1 MMKMTIGT
9 AAAGD
14 GEWELRPGGMVVQRR
29 SDDSSNVPRDIHVR
43 VKFGS
48 VHHEISINSQSTFG
62 ELKKRLSV
70 KTGVHHQ
77 DMKIL
82 YKDKERD
89 SKMFLDLCGVKD
101 GSRLVLKEDPISQE
115 KRLLEMRKLVV
126 KEKANKSI
134 SDISFQ
140 ADRLAG
146 KLSAFEVV
154 IGKGVK
160 VEEESLESLLEML
173 MNQLVKLDAILCD
186 GDIKLKKK
194 IQEERLQKYVEALDV
209 LKVKNSLQPQTQL
222 KPQTQPQRKERDLVT
237 FEEETS
243 RKCAAPSPDPPVI
256 ITTRWET
263 FDSNSTSAANAKTAK
278 PLHPKL
284 NWELFD

>member
-9 AAAGD
+9 TTAGD

-29 SDDSSNVPRDIHVR
+29 TDDSSNVPHVIRVR
-43 VKFGS
+43 VKYGS
-48 VHHEISINSQSTFG
+48 VRHEITINSQSTFG

-89 SKMFLDLCGVKD
+89 SKTFLDLCGVKD
-101 GSRLVLKEDPISQE
+101 GSRLILKEDPISQE
-115 KRLLEMRKLVV
+115 KRFLEMRKLVV
-126 KEKANKSI
+126 KEKANRLI

-140 ADRLAG
+140 ADRLAE
-146 KLSAFEVV
+146 KLSAFDAV

-160 VEEESLESLLEML
+160 VEEENLENLLEML
-173 MNQLVKLDAILCD
+173 MNQLVKLDTILVD
-186 GDIKLKKK
+186 GDIKLKKNM
-194 IQEERLQKYVEALDV
+194 QEERLQKYVEALDA
-209 LKVKNSLQPQTQL
+209 LKIKNSMQ
-222 KPQTQPQRKERDLVT
+222 PQTQPQHKERDMVVT
-237 FEEETS
+237 CEEKTS
-243 RKCAAPSPDPPVI
+243 RKCTASSPGPPVI

-263 FDSNSTSAANAKTAK
+263 FDSINSTSAAEAKTVK
-278 PLHPKL
+278 PLHPEFK
-284 NWELFD
+284 WVIFD